1 MKLNTNLFQYEKE
14 NTFSRVKEKIAE
26 YKQQHPK
33 ADVVSLGIG
42 DVSCPIPQPAV
53 DAIKDACEN
62 LTNMA
67 NFPGYGAYYG
77 LSVLK
82 EAILSNDYKDF
93 GFTFDELYVS
103 DGTKTDSGNILELFD
118 KNVIVGIPSTMYPV
132 YANSCIAMGRTTIP
146 LGMNDKMK
154 CLPPWG
160 QNIDLIYLCSPNNP
174 SGIAYTYEDLE
185 QWLQYCKQYNAI
197 IIYDNVYEPF
207 IRNENCPHSIY
218 EIEGM
223 KSYAIELRSFSKKAS
238 FTGMRCS
245 YYIIPN
251 KLYPDINFYWH
262 ERTLNRFNGASYL
275 SQIGAAATYLP
286 ESQKIITDNIKY
298 YQKNTDMLK
307 QGLTD
312 LGFTI
317 IGGEDAPFM
326 LIKNLTKKSS
336 WDMFHWFLKQFNI
349 VVIPGIIFGQ
359 SCDGY
364 CRLSALGPTTDI
376 EKAIMRI
383 KEYYKNEKAH

>member
-33 ADVVSLGIG
+33 VDVISFGIG

-82 EAILSNDYKDF
+82 EAILSNDYKNF

-154 CLPPWG
+154 CLPP
-160 QNIDLIYLCSPNNP
+160 
-174 SGIAYTYEDLE
+174 
-185 QWLQYCKQYNAI
+185 
-197 IIYDNVYEPF
+197 
-207 IRNENCPHSIY
+207 
-218 EIEGM
+218 
-223 KSYAIELRSFSKKAS
+223 
-238 FTGMRCS
+238 
-245 YYIIPN
+245 
-251 KLYPDINFYWH
+251 
-262 ERTLNRFNGASYL
+262 
-275 SQIGAAATYLP
+275 
-286 ESQKIITDNIKY
+286 
-298 YQKNTDMLK
+298 
-307 QGLTD
+307 
-312 LGFTI
+312 
-317 IGGEDAPFM
+317 
-326 LIKNLTKKSS
+326 
-336 WDMFHWFLKQFNI
+336 
-349 VVIPGIIFGQ
+349 
-359 SCDGY
+359 
-364 CRLSALGPTTDI
+364 
-376 EKAIMRI
+376 
-383 KEYYKNEKAH
+383 